1 MGIGHLTGIGSAA
14 SARMQSRH
22 RWGILKF
29 GKSDLDIG
37 HGLKWKNEKNN
48 ALHAQGIQ
56 RKTQHCRRI
65 GYLQSMRMI
74 LKHAP
79 RWFWG
84 TSFWLAWTFWAV
96 GAHAQ
101 TPLRFADDM
110 AERTRA
116 CTACHGEQGRAGPD
130 GYYPRLA
137 GKPAGYLHNQ
147 LRNFAEGRR
156 HYELMTRL
164 VDPLSDAYL
173 GEMAQYFADLQLP
186 YAPPK
191 TNNAITPDR
200 LARGQQLVTQGDA
213 SRGLPAC
220 TQCHGARLT
229 GVQPNVPGLL
239 GLPLD
244 YLNAQLGAWQ
254 TRQRRA
260 HAPDCMA
267 EIVQRMPAG
276 DLITVSSWLARQALP
291 SDTRPA
297 AQPPAGPALPE
308 ALRCGSAP
316 ELSAQ
321 NPAKPVKGSRP

>member
-1 MGIGHLTGIGSAA
+1 
-14 SARMQSRH
+14 
-22 RWGILKF
+22 
-29 GKSDLDIG
+29 
-37 HGLKWKNEKNN
+37 
-48 ALHAQGIQ
+48 
-56 RKTQHCRRI
+56 
-65 GYLQSMRMI
+65 MI
-74 LKHAP
+74 LKRTPSWFGGLSLWVALSLLAGNALAQAP
-79 RWFWG
+79 RR
-84 TSFWLAWTFWAV
+84 L
-96 GAHAQ
+96 
-101 TPLRFADDM
+101 ADDM

-164 VDPLSDAYL
+164 VDPLTDAYL

-186 YAPPK
+186 YPAPK
-191 TNNAITPDR
+191 AQNVISADR

-220 TQCHGARLT
+220 TQCHGVRLT

-276 DLITVSSWLARQALP
+276 DLIAVSSWLARQPLP
-291 SDTRPA
+291 ADTRPSER
-297 AQPPAGPALPE
+297 PPAGPALPE

-316 ELSAQ
+316 ELSAKTVGQ
-321 NPAKPVKGSRP
+321 STQGARP